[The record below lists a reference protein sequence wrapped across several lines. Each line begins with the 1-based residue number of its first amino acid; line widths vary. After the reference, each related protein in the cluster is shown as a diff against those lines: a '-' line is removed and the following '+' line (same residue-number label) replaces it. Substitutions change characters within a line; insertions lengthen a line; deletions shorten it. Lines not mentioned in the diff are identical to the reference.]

1 MIGSIRRFF
10 MKIRDI
16 VSGVGKARALLLLL
30 GFHPFTSFALPADVS
45 AVDKNIQSM
54 ESRLDNDRDKLDF
67 ETRAAATSLVKSGDP
82 CIDQVLS
89 FATRKGHE
97 SRRRTIGLDILF
109 RVNSDNARATIVKL
123 FSDNY
128 VVLTNAL
135 PAVERLNSPNVVFEG
150 SASVEYNGFMFAYH
164 IAREAI
170 RRDGILARQV
180 IELVPEN
187 DALCVGVRD
196 AYRILHDSGEILPK
210 QLSLRVDAGYVV
222 SLLPFLPQISN
233 RIARDEKLLKEF
245 RKWYCGI
252 LDSDILDLDGFAG
265 MLNAIELADGAYLYE
280 GDQISIVSTRHERVG
295 RKNVSDLLRA
305 RKMRFDRRSK
315 RGVE

>member
-1 MIGSIRRFF
+1 MIGSMRRLF
-10 MKIRDI
+10 MKIHDI
-16 VSGVGKARALLLLL
+16 LSRVGKARALLLLL
-30 GFHPFTSFALPADVS
+30 VFHTFTSFALPPDVS
-45 AVDKNIQSM
+45 AVDKNIQTM
-54 ESRLDNDRDKLDF
+54 ESRLENDRDKLDF
-67 ETRAAATSLVKSGDP
+67 ETRGAATSLVKIGDP
-82 CIDQVLS
+82 CVDHVLS
-89 FATRKGHE
+89 FATRKGLE

-109 RVNSDNARATIVKL
+109 RVNSDKARASIVKL

-128 VVLTNAL
+128 VLLTNAL
-135 PAVERLNSPNVVFEG
+135 PAVERLNSSNVVFEE

-170 RRDGILARQV
+170 RRDGVIARQV

-187 DALCVGVRD
+187 DTLCVAVRD

-245 RKWYCGI
+245 RKWYFGV
-252 LDSDILDLDGFAG
+252 LDSDILDPDGFAG

-280 GDQISIVSTRHERVG
+280 GAQVSMVSTRHEKAG
-295 RKNVSDLLRA
+295 RKNIADLLRA
-305 RKMRFDRRSK
+305 RKMRFDRRSNG
-315 RGVE
+315 GVE